1 MTPERNVEL
10 VLIMENLDNE
20 EIEQIINRIRIGEKI
35 IQQEKQTDKV
45 EQEKCEIEPEKK
57 EIKEE
62 VLRKIYQIKYM
73 KIEER
78 EKLCKIRSG
87 EKAEILI
94 NRAKVAT
101 IL

>member
-1 MTPERNVEL
+1 
-10 VLIMENLDNE
+10 
-20 EIEQIINRIRIGEKI
+20 
-35 IQQEKQTDKV
+35 
-45 EQEKCEIEPEKK
+45 
-57 EIKEE
+57 
-62 VLRKIYQIKYM
+62 M